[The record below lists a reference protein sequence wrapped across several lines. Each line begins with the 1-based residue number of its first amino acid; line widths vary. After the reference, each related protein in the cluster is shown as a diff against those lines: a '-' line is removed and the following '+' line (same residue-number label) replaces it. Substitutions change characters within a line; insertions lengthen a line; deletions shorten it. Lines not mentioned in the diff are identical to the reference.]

1 MSKKA
6 HCSWT
11 WTMHEWLPKS
21 RGGGKKGEVDKGGDK
36 QINKNLKREKNF
48 KNKIKRLI
56 EGS

>member
-11 WTMHEWLPKS
+11 WTMHEWLPKG

-48 KNKIKRLI
+48 KNKI
-56 EGS
+56 